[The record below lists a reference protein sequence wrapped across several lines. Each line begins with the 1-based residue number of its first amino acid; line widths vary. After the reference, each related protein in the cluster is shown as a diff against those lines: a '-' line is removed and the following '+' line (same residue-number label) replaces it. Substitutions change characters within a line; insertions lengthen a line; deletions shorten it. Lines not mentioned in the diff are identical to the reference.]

1 MTNYQENIPPIQALI
16 VNGFVGAEGGGNPA
30 GVVLDAD
37 ELSPEQM
44 QVIAHKIDMP
54 ETAFV
59 SESKTEGLKLD
70 FFTPNRRIA
79 HCGHATIAT
88 FAYLLDQGKLQEG
101 VTSKETVDGP
111 RKIVLKNGE
120 AFMEQL
126 APKYNPVAGWSAVGV
141 SLEDVLISLGLQAEE
156 LDPRLEPVVVN
167 TGNSFLLVGVP
178 NGDILSRIV
187 PDLPRISEISD
198 RLDLIGFYVFTT
210 APDATDR
217 DATTRMFG
225 PRYAIDEEAGTGMAA
240 GPLACVLYDKL
251 GMIKDKIVIE
261 QGVYM
266 TPASPSLITV
276 DLDIEDGKITGL
288 MAGGKGKMVRQLELQ
303 F

>member
-1 MTNYQENIPPIQALI
+1 MTNHQETIPPIQALI

-37 ELSPEQM
+37 ELSDAQM
-44 QVIAHKIDMP
+44 QIIAHKIGMP

-59 SESKTEGLKLD
+59 SQSKTEGLKLD
-70 FFTPNRRIA
+70 FFTPNRRIP

-126 APKYNPVAGWSAVGV
+126 APKYNPVAGWASVGV
-141 SLEDVLISLGLQAEE
+141 SLEDVLRSLGLSAQD
-156 LDPRLEPVVVN
+156 LDPRFEPAVVN
-167 TGNSFLLVGVP
+167 TGNSFLMVAVP
-178 NGDILSRIV
+178 DGDTLSRIV
-187 PDLPRISEISD
+187 PDLPRISEVSD
-198 RLDLIGFYVFTT
+198 RLDLIGYYVFTT
-210 APDATDR
+210 APDATDK
-217 DATTRMFG
+217 DATTRMFA

-251 GMIKDKIVIE
+251 GVTKEQIVIE

-266 TPASPSLITV
+266 TPPSPSLITV
-276 DLDIEDGKITGL
+276 DLDLEKGEITGL
-288 MAGGKGKMVRQLELQ
+288 MAGGKGKMVRELNLQ